1 MSYATYEEQMM
12 TEALEEHNKDCCTQD
27 EPCILRMGVT
37 KALAAHKLT
46 PDFRVREERK
56 SESGQGRAWSGR
68 KVSPT
73 DAQLRFFSSLL
84 SQLRELGQNEIAD
97 ALEADWN
104 KVTSFKVYSQMLD
117 GTKTLVQKL
126 KSSQPKKVQ
135 TEEVLS
141 EGMYLTDGN
150 VYKVK
155 RSQAGHLYAMLLTDE
170 GFIFQRG
177 AIRNI
182 KPGHKMSL
190 EDAKV
195 YGQQTGTCC
204 QCGRELT
211 NENSIREG
219 IGPICAGKF

>member
-1 MSYATYEEQMM
+1 VSYEVQMM
-12 TEALEEHNKDCCTQD
+12 TEALEEHDKDCCTQD
-27 EPCILRMGVT
+27 APCILRTGVT
-37 KALAAHKLT
+37 KALTAHKLT

-56 SESGQGRAWSGR
+56 SDSGKGRAWSGR

-84 SQLRELGQNEIAD
+84 TQLRELGQNEVAD
-97 ALEADWN
+97 ALENDWN

-117 GTKTLVQKL
+117 GTKTMVQKL
-126 KSSQPKKVQ
+126 KSAQPQKVQ
-135 TEEVLS
+135 TEE
-141 EGMYLTDGN
+141 GMYLTEGN

-182 KPGHKMSL
+182 KPEHRMTL
-190 EDAKV
+190 EEAKK